1 MRRIYIVAL
10 HQIPFLPYLYG
21 LLRAKV
27 ELAPD
32 LRDQYCFG
40 APVFLPGPLEEI
52 VALMEQ
58 PDVVGLS
65 CYVWNFR
72 RHMKLASL
80 VRQRFPNCLIVAGG
94 PHIPNRPGTFLEEFP
109 FVDVLV
115 HGEGEQAFAEL
126 LRQRLRSEPV
136 WQEVGGI
143 SFRDGTK
150 NVQVPR
156 ASPPAGRN
164 VEIPSPYLGGY
175 LQSAIDEC
183 HARGTRFYA
192 LWETNRGCPYSCT
205 FCDWGSATMSKV
217 RQFHDDQVFADIDYF
232 GRQRIPNLFICDA
245 NFGILPR
252 DEEIAHRLAAARR
265 KFGYP
270 QQVRVNFAKNS
281 NDRVF
286 EISRIFSEHE
296 MLMGTT
302 LSMQSMD
309 MDVLAA
315 VERSNIGFANFQQL
329 SHRYRAAG
337 IHTYSELIL
346 GLPRETRHSFE
357 EGIGALLEG
366 GSHEDIRVFDFMILP
381 NSAVNTPASFAQYGL
396 KTVHRRMYL
405 NGPSDENEC
414 AEFVVETNT
423 LSRLDWVHCQLFAQ
437 AVQFLHN
444 GCFTRYLAIYV
455 RRAFGL
461 PYAAF
466 YRRLIGFALGRPE
479 SVLGSVL
486 LELESLYRNCTCDE
500 AVPYVHMVASRPSML
515 QRVRTFG
522 RRRGWTADQWA
533 WLCISLEQERFY
545 TELQDFV
552 DELGPVRENRIAE
565 LFRFQSDIMLNIG
578 FDPQH
583 GKHCEYE
590 FDFPAYFGEGADL
603 LRRPVRISFRD
614 YAMGVNHQYP
624 LVKGD
629 AHRFAKAAV
638 GESYPFVRIRH
649 FQHQLADADIS
660 YPVDTLDKK
669 EESYAIPS

>member
-10 HQIPFLPYLYG
+10 HEIPFLPYLYG
-21 LLRAKV
+21 LLRATV
-27 ELAPD
+27 ERASD
-32 LRDQYCFG
+32 LRNQYCFG
-40 APVFLPGPLEEI
+40 EPVFLPAPLEEM
-52 VALMEQ
+52 VARMEE
-58 PDVVGLS
+58 PDVVGMS

-80 VRQRFPNCLIVAGG
+80 VRRRFPNCLIVAGG
-94 PHIPNRPGTFLEEFP
+94 PHIPNQPGTFFEEFP

-115 HGEGEQAFAEL
+115 HGEGEHAFAEL
-126 LRQRLRSEPV
+126 LRQRIRSEPA
-136 WQEVGGI
+136 WGEVAGI
-143 SFRDGTK
+143 TFRDGTK
-150 NVQVPR
+150 TVQVPR
-156 ASPPAGRN
+156 AAQPGGRN
-164 VEIPSPYLGGY
+164 IEIASPYLCGY

-217 RQFHDDQVFADIDYF
+217 RQFHDDQIFADVEYF
-232 GRQRIPNLFICDA
+232 ARQGIPNLFICDA

-252 DEEIAHRLAAARR
+252 DEEIARRLAAAR
-265 KFGYP
+265 KKYGYP
-270 QQVRVNFAKNS
+270 QQIRVNFAKNS

-286 EISRIFSEHE
+286 QISRIFSEHE

-346 GLPRETRHSFE
+346 GLPRETRRTFE
-357 EGIGALLEG
+357 EGIGTLLEG

-381 NSAVNTPASFAQYGL
+381 NSAVNTTASFEQHGI
-396 KTVHRRMYL
+396 KTVNRRMYL
-405 NGPSDENEC
+405 DSPEDENER

-423 LSRLDWVHCQLFAQ
+423 MSRQDWVQCQLFAQ

-444 GCFTRYLAIYV
+444 GCFTRYLAIYF
-455 RRAFGL
+455 RRACGI

-466 YRRLIGFALGRPE
+466 YRRLIGFALERPD

-486 LELESLYRNCTCDE
+486 LELESLYRACTSDE
-500 AVPYVHMVASRPSML
+500 AVPYVHLVASRPSML
-515 QRVRTFG
+515 QRISTFG
-522 RRRGWTADQWA
+522 TRRGWTPDQWA
-533 WLCISLEQERFY
+533 WLCISLEQNRFS
-545 TELQDFV
+545 TELRDFV
-552 DELGPVRENRIAE
+552 RELGAAGENCVSE
-565 LFRFQSDIMLNIG
+565 LLRFQNDIMLNIG
-578 FDPQH
+578 FDPGQ
-583 GKHCEYE
+583 GKHCEYQ
-590 FDFPAYFGEGADL
+590 FDFPSYFVDGADL
-603 LRRPVRISFRD
+603 LRRPVRISFLD
-614 YAMGVNHQYP
+614 SAMGVNHQYP
-624 LVKGD
+624 LVRGD

-649 FQHQLADADIS
+649 FQHQLGDAEVS
-660 YPVDTLDKK
+660 YPGATLGKK
-669 EESYAIPS
+669 EEPYAMHS